1 MRKRPVNAQCTMHN
15 AKGQV
20 PSGSRRSVR
29 GFLHFAF
36 CILHYGRPT
45 AAALVLVAAVLL
57 AGCDLGLPAGRT
69 PHREG
74 NRLDMVDQPRLK
86 PQRNDTFLGRP
97 TGLMEPQAG
106 TIAVGE
112 TPYPYAQNEADRAGA
127 ELVNPLQ
134 PTSEALAHGKFVYE
148 NVCVTCHGPKG
159 AGDGHV
165 TALFPK
171 PPSLMTQK
179 VRDWPDGQLFHR
191 PMRGQNSMP
200 SHARQVDAHDAWA
213 AVLHIR
219 QMQKAEPV
227 SVPASSSPGSAGG
240 AADKPAA
247 QPLSSAGAPA
257 KGGK

>member
-1 MRKRPVNAQCTMHN
+1 MRNA
-15 AKGQV
+15 A
-20 PSGSRRSVR
+20 R
-29 GFLHFAF
+29 
-36 CILHYGRPT
+36 
-45 AAALVLVAAVLL
+45 VLAAVAITALL
-57 AGCDLGLPAGRT
+57 AACDVGLPAGRS

-74 NRLDMVDQPRLK
+74 NRLDMIDQPKLK
-86 PQRNDTFLGRP
+86 PQRKDVFGARP

-106 TIAVGE
+106 TVAVGE

-134 PTSEALAHGKFVYE
+134 PTPDVLAHGTFVYE
-148 NVCVTCHGPKG
+148 HVCITCHGPKG

-200 SHARQVDAHDAWA
+200 SHARQVDARDAWS
-213 AVLHIR
+213 VILYIR
-219 QMQKAEPV
+219 EMQKVEPV
-227 SVPASSSPGSAGG
+227 AAPPPTVPGSGGAPTGQAPVATPVGAKSAEAPAAAAGPAGAKAGG
-240 AADKPAA
+240 K
-247 QPLSSAGAPA
+247 
-257 KGGK
+257 